1 MPDDTCNSA
10 LCRWLWPKL
19 LQKVVDEFVE
29 SRNAYRS
36 RKDQQKAG
44 PSGISSNVAFSLPH
58 TWGGRNCLLP
68 VDCDVIR
75 QIKEAMGGDDVLSFV
90 DRDYAAQAEI
100 AYSSLGITDLNFGNV
115 WNVFSAMLDILLP

>member
-1 MPDDTCNSA
+1 
-10 LCRWLWPKL
+10 
-19 LQKVVDEFVE
+19 
-29 SRNAYRS
+29 
-36 RKDQQKAG
+36 
-44 PSGISSNVAFSLPH
+44 LPH

-75 QIKEAMGGDDVLSFV
+75 QIKEGMGGDDILSFV